1 MDKQNLSVTINKQNL
16 DVIEQCFGTMEHIV
30 KQLDD
35 YTYNI
40 DSDTIN
46 RDESDKFIID
56 LMESPLINDN
66 LICTVNIY
74 VQKYLIYDDDSINWD
89 LLHSFIKCVKKHK
102 FSNHDFHVTL
112 LNICI
117 ALCRYVFHHN
127 VWGRHL
133 CIDTYRLLL
142 LSYNKKYKSIC
153 KDVIGHILFLYSK
166 LPRRVRAHAKKMLQ
180 IYLEQGIMDKYIDSN
195 NVWYQDFCIMFPDK
209 ANEVKSKMLLN
220 KLI

>member
-1 MDKQNLSVTINKQNL
+1 MDKQNLSAVMDKQNL
-16 DVIEQCFGTMEHIV
+16 DIIEQCFGTMEHIV
-30 KQLDD
+30 KKLEH
-35 YTYNI
+35 YAHA

-74 VQKYLIYDDDSINWD
+74 VGKYIIYDDDSINWD
-89 LLHSFIKCVKKHK
+89 LLHSFIKCVKKQK
-102 FSNHDFHVTL
+102 YSNHDFHVTL

-117 ALCRYVFHHN
+117 ALCRHIFHHY

-142 LSYNKKYKSIC
+142 LSYNKKYKSVC
-153 KDVIGHILFLYSK
+153 KDVIGYVLFLYSK
-166 LPRRVRAHAKKMLQ
+166 LPRRVRIHAKKMLQ

-209 ANEVKSKMLLN
+209 VNEVKSKMLLN